1 MSSTEQLA
9 ERLREIAA
17 RLRDPEL
24 PEEEAEGL
32 AREAAELVG
41 KASSE
46 IESALREIA
55 CARGSVSTYPDDLRE
70 LVENYLAGLRFSAIP
85 ETEGLDEAMR
95 YSLLAGGKRIRPVL
109 ALATRALARQPSPS
123 RCCPPRRRSS

>member
-17 RLRDPEL
+17 RLRNPDL
-24 PEEEAEGL
+24 PEEEAESL
-32 AREAAELVG
+32 AREAAELVS

-55 CARGSVSTYPDDLRE
+55 AR
-70 LVENYLAGLRFSAIP
+70 
-85 ETEGLDEAMR
+85 EG
-95 YSLLAGGKRIRPVL
+95 P
-109 ALATRALARQPSPS
+109 
-123 RCCPPRRRSS
+123 

>member
-1 MSSTEQLA
+1 MSSTDQLA

-17 RLRDPEL
+17 RLRDPDL
-24 PEEEAEGL
+24 PEQEAEGL

-55 CARGSVSTYPDDLRE
+55 AR
-70 LVENYLAGLRFSAIP
+70 
-85 ETEGLDEAMR
+85 EG
-95 YSLLAGGKRIRPVL
+95 P
-109 ALATRALARQPSPS
+109 
-123 RCCPPRRRSS
+123 